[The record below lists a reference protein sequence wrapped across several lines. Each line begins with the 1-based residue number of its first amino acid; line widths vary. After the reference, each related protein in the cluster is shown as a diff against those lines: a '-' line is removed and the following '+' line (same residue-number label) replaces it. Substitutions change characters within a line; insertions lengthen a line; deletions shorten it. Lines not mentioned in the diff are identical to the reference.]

1 MGQVGFVA
9 VQGNCQLKLLNFETE
24 SLMFTER
31 SITSRVRHLKA
42 VKIGLADDN
51 SSTDTT
57 IGEIVVVG
65 LGDRMVISEQAEVW
79 TIRGVLNDGR
89 VLNDPVGEISF
100 VMIPGQFQPATAV
113 VGYIAPHAPNR
124 LGISEEAL
132 WPQLRAMISQ
142 LGYDLDGFY
151 VSLSVN
157 GKPFYRRE
165 LIESTK
171 GR

>member
-1 MGQVGFVA
+1 
-9 VQGNCQLKLLNFETE
+9 
-24 SLMFTER
+24 MFTER
-31 SITSRVRHLKA
+31 SITSRIRHLKA
-42 VKIGLADDN
+42 VKGA
-51 SSTDTT
+51 STGNTT
-57 IGEIVVVG
+57 EDQAVGEIIVVG

-79 TIRGVLNDGR
+79 TVRGVLSDGH
-89 VLNDPVGEISF
+89 VLQDPVGEISF

-113 VGYIAPHAPNR
+113 VGYIAPHAPNK
-124 LGISEEAL
+124 LGISEETL

-151 VSLSVN
+151 VSMSVN

-165 LIESTK
+165 LIEGGK

>member
-1 MGQVGFVA
+1 
-9 VQGNCQLKLLNFETE
+9 
-24 SLMFTER
+24 MFTDHTPKSR
-31 SITSRVRHLKA
+31 TSRLK
-42 VKIGLADDN
+42 VLNSLSQSEKDD
-51 SSTDTT
+51 TQTPEVVA
-57 IGEIVVVG
+57 GEILVVG

-79 TIRGVLNDGR
+79 TIRGVLSDGR
-89 VLNDPVGEISF
+89 VLADPVGEISF

-113 VGYIAPHAPNR
+113 VGYIAPHAPNI
-124 LGISEEAL
+124 LGITESVL

-165 LIESTK
+165 LLETAK
-171 GR
+171 GRP

>member
-1 MGQVGFVA
+1 
-9 VQGNCQLKLLNFETE
+9 
-24 SLMFTER
+24 MFTER
-31 SITSRVRHLKA
+31 SITSRARHLKA
-42 VKIGLADDN
+42 VKGA
-51 SSTDTT
+51 SSENTTDDTT
-57 IGEIVVVG
+57 VGEILVVG

-79 TIRGVLNDGR
+79 TVRGVLSDGQ
-89 VLNDPVGEISF
+89 VLRDPVGELSF

-113 VGYIAPHAPNR
+113 VGYIAPHAPNK
-124 LGISEEAL
+124 LGIAEDIL

-151 VSLSVN
+151 VSIAVN

-165 LIESTK
+165 LIENGK

>member
-1 MGQVGFVA
+1 
-9 VQGNCQLKLLNFETE
+9 
-24 SLMFTER
+24 MFTDR
-31 SITSRVRHLKA
+31 AISTRVRHLKA
-42 VKIGLADDN
+42 VKGASSSQTTDELA
-51 SSTDTT
+51 
-57 IGEIVVVG
+57 GEIIVVG

-79 TIRGVLNDGR
+79 TIRGVLSDGR
-89 VLNDPVGEISF
+89 VLQDPVGEVSF

-113 VGYIAPHAPNR
+113 VGYISPHAPHQ
-124 LGISEEAL
+124 LAVSEETL

-151 VSLSVN
+151 VSMSVH

-165 LIESTK
+165 LIEGSK

>member
-1 MGQVGFVA
+1 
-9 VQGNCQLKLLNFETE
+9 
-24 SLMFTER
+24 MFTEHTTKGR
-31 SITSRVRHLKA
+31 TSRLK
-42 VKIGLADDN
+42 VLNSLSQSEKDDTQPPEF
-51 SSTDTT
+51 SA
-57 IGEIVVVG
+57 GEILVVG

-79 TIRGVLNDGR
+79 TIRGVLSDGR
-89 VLNDPVGEISF
+89 VLADPVGEISF

-113 VGYIAPHAPNR
+113 VGYIAPHAPHI
-124 LGISEEAL
+124 LGITETVL

-165 LIESTK
+165 LLENAK
-171 GR
+171 GRP

>member
-1 MGQVGFVA
+1 
-9 VQGNCQLKLLNFETE
+9 
-24 SLMFTER
+24 MFSER
-31 SITSRVRHLKA
+31 SITSRIRHLKA
-42 VKIGLADDN
+42 VKGASTEDN
-51 SSTDTT
+51 TNTT
-57 IGEIVVVG
+57 VAGEIIVVG

-79 TIRGVLNDGR
+79 TVRGVLNDGR
-89 VLNDPVGEISF
+89 VLADPVGEISF

-113 VGYIAPHAPNR
+113 VGYIAPHAPNI
-124 LGISEEAL
+124 LGISEETL

-165 LIESTK
+165 LIEGNK

>member
-1 MGQVGFVA
+1 
-9 VQGNCQLKLLNFETE
+9 
-24 SLMFTER
+24 MFTDR
-31 SITSRVRHLKA
+31 SITSRIRHLKA
-42 VKIGLADDN
+42 VKGATSDD
-51 SSTDTT
+51 DTKEVG
-57 IGEIVVVG
+57 GEIVVVG

-79 TIRGVLNDGR
+79 TVRGVLSDGR
-89 VLNDPVGEISF
+89 VMQDPVGEISF

-113 VGYIAPHAPNR
+113 VGYIAPHEPHK
-124 LGISEEAL
+124 LGISEETL

-157 GKPFYRRE
+157 GKPFYRKE
-165 LIESTK
+165 LIEGGK

>member
-1 MGQVGFVA
+1 MKTAVRFVPGL
-9 VQGNCQLKLLNFETE
+9 QKNRNYLWIF
-24 SLMFTER
+24 LMFTDR
-31 SITSRVRHLKA
+31 SISSRIRHLKA
-42 VKIGLADDN
+42 VKGG
-51 SSTDTT
+51 STGQSTSEAA
-57 IGEIVVVG
+57 GEILVVG

-79 TIRGVLNDGR
+79 TIRGVLSDGR
-89 VLNDPVGEISF
+89 VLQDPVGEVSF

-113 VGYIAPHAPNR
+113 VGYIAPHAPHQ
-124 LGISEEAL
+124 LGMTEETL

-151 VSLSVN
+151 VSMSVH

-165 LIESTK
+165 LIEGNK

>member
-1 MGQVGFVA
+1 MRFVPEQA
-9 VQGNCQLKLLNFETE
+9 NCFFTYGYFQML
-24 SLMFTER
+24 TER
-31 SITSRVRHLKA
+31 SISSRIRHLKA
-42 VKIGLADDN
+42 IKGASTEDN
-51 SSTDTT
+51 TT
-57 IGEIVVVG
+57 ETTAGEILVVG

-89 VLNDPVGEISF
+89 VLQDPVGEVSF

-113 VGYIAPHAPNR
+113 VGYIAPHAPHV
-124 LGISEEAL
+124 LGISEEKL

-165 LIESTK
+165 LVESGK
-171 GR
+171 PR

>member
-1 MGQVGFVA
+1 
-9 VQGNCQLKLLNFETE
+9 
-24 SLMFTER
+24 MFTER
-31 SITSRVRHLKA
+31 SISSRIRHLKA
-42 VKIGLADDN
+42 LKGA
-51 SSTDTT
+51 SSGGSKEETPT
-57 IGEIVVVG
+57 GEIIVVG

-79 TIRGVLNDGR
+79 TIRGVLTDGR
-89 VLNDPVGEISF
+89 VLQDPVGEISF

-113 VGYIAPHAPNR
+113 VGYIAPHAPNI
-124 LGISEEAL
+124 LGISEETL

-151 VSLSVN
+151 VSIAVN

-165 LIESTK
+165 LIENGK